1 MKYSRNLLVALAGI
15 ADKSSFL
22 VRYDISNA
30 KVLDEIELDDKP
42 QHCEIISN
50 LIGNKKNKNRHILVV
65 LYKSSPEVS
74 FFDAQTLKLLHSISC
89 SSPVT
94 QFRQSVDRADK
105 NKIFIG
111 AICDNGQIEV
121 LKIDNVP
128 KIIITIPP
136 QVRRKIHGEIL
147 TE

>member
-1 MKYSRNLLVALAGI
+1 M
-15 ADKSSFL
+15 
-22 VRYDISNA
+22 
-30 KVLDEIELDDKP
+30 
-42 QHCEIISN
+42 
-50 LIGNKKNKNRHILVV
+50 V